1 MSEADLETFD
11 LVPRQP
17 GPLRDLLEVNPHI
30 GIWLAGHPGIVS
42 PGSERRHLA
51 KTQECTEGMAA
62 IVLHVVRTGRPRTA
76 SSYTMEGK
84 ISNFCGN
91 WQK

>member
-17 GPLRDLLEVNPHI
+17 GPLRDLLEVNPYI
-30 GIWLAGHPGIVS
+30 GIWLAGHPGIIS
-42 PGSERRHLA
+42 PGSERRQLA
-51 KTQECTEGMAA
+51 KTQECTGGVAT

-76 SSYTMEGK
+76 SSYRMEGK
-84 ISNFCGN
+84 ILHICGN
-91 WQK
+91 RQK